1 MPCRFKGFDRVKFR
15 SGELYIYYLIVV
27 CECVC
32 VLRLYIHLR
41 LSIINSRLHLIVVH
55 FFYIQLIKTTYF
67 KWQQMMF
74 ILNLEQII
82 EYSRVLLA

>member
-1 MPCRFKGFDRVKFR
+1 MNPR
-15 SGELYIYYLIVV
+15 LQLIA
-27 CECVC
+27 
-32 VLRLYIHLR
+32 
-41 LSIINSRLHLIVVH
+41 VH

-74 ILNLEQII
+74 ILKLEQII